1 VLYRVYGEEGM
12 GMGESVAVGKREDEF
27 LAGYT
32 EAEKEIWALLHTTV
46 LKRLAGTSDFKSA
59 PTILQVYD
67 RVLETGLLYINTF
80 HYLSYFLDRDETA
93 RELEKRLYELEKGYP
108 SDRSWAEIIIYFA
121 GQLKKEGW
129 ARLGPDLMSPYGRYP
144 TFFLPNDIYALV
156 LYPKDYEIE
165 ECYDVDG
172 CRKYVIIMVHQGG
185 DIRLNWSDPK
195 VFRLLDGHEPDDFF
209 AWCEELYG
217 SCACNAYV
225 ALHVEKWPPEWVWDI
240 GKNAYVCKKCG
251 EPVSFYNPIMD

>member
-1 VLYRVYGEEGM
+1 M

-32 EAEKEIWALLHTTV
+32 EVEKEIWALLHTTI

-59 PTILQVYD
+59 PAILQVYD

-93 RELEKRLYELEKGYP
+93 RELEKRLYEFEKGYP
-108 SDRSWAEIIIYFA
+108 SDRSWAEIISDFTR
-121 GQLKKEGW
+121 QLEKEGW
-129 ARLGPDLMSPYGRYP
+129 ARLGPGLISPYGRYP

-251 EPVSFYNPIMD
+251 ENVSFYNPIMD